1 MQIRH
6 FFYCQLGSTNPEEG
20 RNEMSKKASETRG
33 TAKCASCLF
42 GRPVTVVDKD
52 KSGKETARREMCEC
66 HVARPTRYGFPTVR
80 LDDFCACH
88 VDEAT
93 AERTFA
99 GLVVQTANL
108 TA

>member
-1 MQIRH
+1 
-6 FFYCQLGSTNPEEG
+6 
-20 RNEMSKKASETRG
+20 MSKKASETRG

>member
-1 MQIRH
+1 
-6 FFYCQLGSTNPEEG
+6 
-20 RNEMSKKASETRG
+20 MSKKASETRG

-52 KSGKETARREMCEC
+52 KSGNETARREMCEC

-88 VDEAT
+88 VCAKT

-99 GLVVQTANL
+99 GLVVAGATVTA
-108 TA
+108 

>member
-1 MQIRH
+1 MK
-6 FFYCQLGSTNPEEG
+6 E
-20 RNEMSKKASETRG
+20 KKNTRG
-33 TAKCASCLF
+33 TARCADCLF

-88 VDEAT
+88 VDART
-93 AERTFA
+93 TERTFA
-99 GLVVQTANL
+99 GLVIGGATVTA
-108 TA
+108 

>member
-1 MQIRH
+1 
-6 FFYCQLGSTNPEEG
+6 
-20 RNEMSKKASETRG
+20 MSKKASETRG
-33 TAKCASCLF
+33 TAKCEGCLF

-88 VDEAT
+88 VDAAT
-93 AERTFA
+93 NERTFA
-99 GLVVQTANL
+99 GLVVTGATVTA
-108 TA
+108 

>member
-1 MQIRH
+1 
-6 FFYCQLGSTNPEEG
+6 
-20 RNEMSKKASETRG
+20 MSKKASETRG
-33 TAKCASCLF
+33 TAKCAGCLF

-88 VDEAT
+88 VCAKT

-99 GLVVQTANL
+99 GLVVAGSTVTA
-108 TA
+108 

>member
-1 MQIRH
+1 MKEKQ
-6 FFYCQLGSTNPEEG
+6 
-20 RNEMSKKASETRG
+20 ETRG
-33 TAKCASCLF
+33 TARCAGCLF

-88 VDEAT
+88 VCAAT

-99 GLVVQTANL
+99 GLVPCGGTAA

>member
-1 MQIRH
+1 M
-6 FFYCQLGSTNPEEG
+6 N
-20 RNEMSKKASETRG
+20 KKASETRG

-42 GRPVTVVDKD
+42 GRPVTVVDRD

-88 VDEAT
+88 VDAAT
-93 AERTFA
+93 NERTFA
-99 GLVVQTANL
+99 GLVVPTANL

>member
-1 MQIRH
+1 MK
-6 FFYCQLGSTNPEEG
+6 E
-20 RNEMSKKASETRG
+20 KKDTRG
-33 TAKCASCLF
+33 TARCAECLF

-88 VDEAT
+88 VCAAT

-99 GLVVQTANL
+99 GLVVGGTTVTA
-108 TA
+108 